1 MRCDLAYRYLND
13 YALCLSPLPLCRVGP
28 RPLAPIWRVAGR
40 KFFSSRSSLTYAM
53 LAKRKLQQR
62 QCKGAAETSLYLNI
76 NIIELFLSH
85 GAGF

>member
-1 MRCDLAYRYLND
+1 MIMHYVQVLW
-13 YALCLSPLPLCRVGP
+13 PLCRVGP
-28 RPLAPIWRVAGR
+28 RPLAPIRRVAGR
-40 KFFSSRSSLTYAM
+40 KFFSPLSSLTYAA

-62 QCKGAAETSLYLNI
+62 QCRRVAETSLYLNI